1 MQPLA
6 TPAPAWDPAR
16 DPARDTA
23 GDPAHAL
30 LAALPDA
37 AWLVELADL
46 RVVALNQAAEVLLGL
61 PRAALLG
68 CRADRLAASPED
80 MAYWA
85 AVAVGEVGS
94 LQSETVVVLGEAN
107 EAEGAGATTRVLH
120 GLRSI
125 RPVAGPDGTPRHALV
140 VMQDRSEAQ
149 RLDEEREGR
158 LAELQATLE
167 STADG
172 LLVTDLN
179 GRVRAC
185 NRRFAELWAL
195 PEDLLQERDDAAIDG
210 WMRRSV
216 GDADSYASRLRTL
229 REAPLLAATDRLT
242 LIGGQVM
249 ERVTRPLWRNGRP
262 QGRVWCF
269 RDLSERIA
277 AQQRIETL
285 ERGDALTGLP
295 NRRRFTEEVATAL
308 QGLQGLQ
315 ALRRDAR
322 SFALLVID
330 LDRFRQVNDSL
341 GHEIGDRVLQDCAQ
355 RIAAC
360 LREDDLLARVGG
372 DQFALL
378 LAAADVPAAEATA
391 RRVLN
396 AVAQPSTVDGAQ
408 FVLTCSIGIALA
420 PAHGRTPDDLMRHA
434 EAAMRMVKLSGRAQ
448 LRVHQAR
455 VEVDRRSHMRL
466 DHAMR
471 QALVSGR
478 FRLQYQPQVRLT
490 DGQVVGAEALL
501 RWRDPELG
509 EVPPSRFVPV
519 AEESGFIVAI
529 GDWVLSQAVRQAAL
543 WHQRG
548 HALPV
553 AVNVSAL
560 QFQQSHFVD
569 RLAGVLAVSGVP
581 PHLLELE
588 LTESILVHDAEET
601 LARLQAISRLG
612 VRMSIDDFGTG
623 YSSLA
628 YLRRF
633 PIDKLK
639 IDRSFM
645 RGLPEDERNAGIVR
659 AILQMARALD
669 LKVLA
674 EGVETES
681 QREFLQTAGCDE
693 FQGWLFAPALDP
705 LSFESRL
712 ATRTPRR
719 AAAAGPRIR
728 LVAG

>member
-1 MQPLA
+1 MQA
-6 TPAPAWDPAR
+6 MTTPAPTPAWDPMTE
-16 DPARDTA
+16 PAGEPTA
-23 GDPAHAL
+23 DPAHAL

-37 AWLVELADL
+37 AWLVDLADL
-46 RVVALNQAAEVLLGL
+46 RVVALNPAAEALLGQ

-68 CRADRLAASPED
+68 SRADRLAASPED

-85 AVAVGEVGS
+85 ATAAGEVGT
-94 LQSETVVVLGEAN
+94 LQSETVIVLGETGGADF
-107 EAEGAGATTRVLH
+107 AGASARVLH

-125 RPVAGPDGTPRHALV
+125 RPVAGADGTARHALV
-140 VMQDRSEAQ
+140 VVQDRSEAQ

-158 LAELQATLE
+158 LGELQATLE

-185 NRRFAELWAL
+185 NRRFAELWSL
-195 PEDLLQERDDAAIDG
+195 PEDLLQQHDDAAIEG

-216 GDADSYASRLRTL
+216 IDADAYANRLRTL
-229 REAPLLAATDRLT
+229 REAPLLAATDRLV
-242 LIGGQVM
+242 LLCGQVM

-295 NRRRFTEEVATAL
+295 NRRRFTEEVETAL
-308 QGLQGLQ
+308 QT
-315 ALRRDAR
+315 LRRDAR

-341 GHEIGDRVLQDCAQ
+341 GHEVGDRVLQDCAQ

-378 LAAADVPAAEATA
+378 LTAADVPAAEATA

-420 PAHGRTPDDLMRHA
+420 PAHGRNPDDLIRHA

-478 FRLQYQPQVRLT
+478 FRLQYQPQVRLA

-529 GDWVLSQAVRQAAL
+529 GDWVLSQAVRQVAL

-548 HALPV
+548 HAMPV

-601 LARLQAISRLG
+601 LARLLAISRLG

-628 YLRRF
+628 YLHRF

-645 RGLPEDERNAGIVR
+645 HGLPEDERNAGIVR

-669 LKVLA
+669 MKALA

-705 LSFESRL
+705 LSFEGRL
-712 ATRTPRR
+712 AKRAPPRV
-719 AAAAGPRIR
+719 AGPRIR

>member
-1 MQPLA
+1 MQPMT
-6 TPAPAWDPAR
+6 TPAPAR
-16 DPARDTA
+16 DAA
-23 GDPAHAL
+23 GKWRGELAGEPLADQATGL
-30 LAALPDA
+30 LGALPDA
-37 AWLVELADL
+37 AWLVDLADL
-46 RVVALNQAAEVLLGL
+46 RVVALNPAAEALLGQ

-68 CRADRLAASPED
+68 RRADRMAASPED

-85 AVAVGEVGS
+85 AAAAGEIGT
-94 LQSETVVVLGEAN
+94 LQSETVIVLGEGG
-107 EAEGAGATTRVLH
+107 GADGTGASARVLH
-120 GLRSI
+120 GWRSI
-125 RPVAGPDGTPRHALV
+125 RPVAGVDGTARHALV
-140 VMQDRSEAQ
+140 VVQDRSEAQ

-158 LAELQATLE
+158 LGELQATLE

-185 NRRFAELWAL
+185 NRRFAELWSL
-195 PEDLLQERDDAAIDG
+195 PEDLLQQHDDAAIEG

-216 GDADSYASRLRTL
+216 VDADAYASRLRTL

-242 LIGGQVM
+242 LLGGQVM

-295 NRRRFTEEVATAL
+295 NRRRFTEEVEAA
-308 QGLQGLQ
+308 LQ

-322 SFALLVID
+322 RFALLVID

-341 GHEIGDRVLQDCAQ
+341 GHEVGDRVLQDCAQ

-378 LAAADVPAAEATA
+378 LTAADVPAAEATA

-396 AVAQPSTVDGAQ
+396 AVAQPSTVHGAP

-420 PAHGRTPDDLMRHA
+420 PAHGRTADDLMRHA

-448 LRVHQAR
+448 LRVHQVR

-478 FRLQYQPQVRLT
+478 FRLHYQPQVRLA
-490 DGQVVGAEALL
+490 DSQLVGAEALL

-509 EVPPSRFVPV
+509 EVPPSNFVPV

-529 GDWVLSQAVRQAAL
+529 GDWVLSQAVRQVAL

-548 HALPV
+548 HAMPV

-569 RLAGVLAVSGVP
+569 RLASVLAVSGIP
-581 PHLLELE
+581 PNLLELE

-628 YLRRF
+628 YLHRF

-645 RGLPEDERNAGIVR
+645 HGLPKDERNVGIVR

-669 LKVLA
+669 MKVLA

-681 QREFLQTAGCDE
+681 QREFLQTEGCDE

-705 LSFESRL
+705 LSIESRF
-712 ATRTPRR
+712 AKR
-719 AAAAGPRIR
+719 APPHTAGPRIR